1 MTGIGLICEIAAEG
15 GYESRLF
22 RIGTVERISEQ
33 ELGHRQR
40 DDRRK
45 RLLSHDRN
53 RFDGY
58 CEIHSYHHLIARSE
72 DVELVYAVLF
82 Q

>member
-1 MTGIGLICEIAAEG
+1 MVLGVTGIGLICEIAAEG

-45 RLLSHDRN
+45 CLLTMT
-53 RFDGY
+53 
-58 CEIHSYHHLIARSE
+58 EIDLTVTVRSTRTTI
-72 DVELVYAVLF
+72 
-82 Q
+82 